1 MQPWLSRAAS
11 GLVTAC
17 LTASCGGGGT
27 AAPPAE
33 APAVAAV
40 TPPASSAG
48 TPIRRP
54 TPQVETTTDLSAV
67 TASGGTAR
75 FVVRVTLP
83 PDLHVQ
89 ANQPRDPSL
98 IPTELSI
105 VPPAGT
111 TLIDVTYPPPIDF
124 NQAGATQPLAVYPN
138 VFDIVVRL
146 KVAPG
151 FAVATPVTATL
162 RYQACNDVLCFA
174 PANADVTWTL
184 TVPQA

>member
-1 MQPWLSRAAS
+1 MESWLSRASA
-11 GLVTAC
+11 GLVSAC
-17 LTASCGGGGT
+17 LAVACGGGNGD
-27 AAPPAE
+27 AAPAGAAVS
-33 APAVAAV
+33 APASQG
-40 TPPASSAG
+40 SSAD

-54 TPQVETTTDLSAV
+54 TPQVDTTADLSNV
-67 TASGGTAR
+67 TAAGGTAR
-75 FVVRVTLP
+75 LVLRVTLP

-89 ANQPRDPSL
+89 ANQPRDPAL

-105 VPPAGT
+105 TPPAGT
-111 TLIDVTYPPPIDF
+111 TLIDVTYPEPIDF

-151 FAVATPVTATL
+151 LAAATPVTATL

-174 PANADVTWTL
+174 PANTGVTWTL
-184 TVPQA
+184 TVPQT

>member
-1 MQPWLSRAAS
+1 MQSWLLRVAP
-11 GLVTAC
+11 GLVAAC
-17 LTASCGGGGT
+17 LAAACGGGGN
-27 AAPPAE
+27 AAPPAG
-33 APAVAAV
+33 APV
-40 TPPASSAG
+40 TDPAPQASSTA

-54 TPQVETTTDLSAV
+54 TPQVDTTADLGGV

-75 FVVRVTLP
+75 LVVRVTLP

-89 ANQPRDPSL
+89 ANQPRDPAL

-105 VPPAGT
+105 TPPAGT
-111 TLIDVTYPPPIDF
+111 ALVDVTYPEPIDF

-151 FAVATPVTATL
+151 LAASTPVTATL

-174 PANADVTWTL
+174 PANTEVTWTL
-184 TVPQA
+184 TVPQS